1 MIQCQSP
8 VNRLKPL
15 DTMNKL
21 AQMGILSIALGG
33 VLLLVG
39 LFPFAADLD
48 SAPGVGVTQLA
59 TIIGGLFFFVL
70 GGYVVLYG
78 LQHAGR
84 PRSLMRDVGVR
95 LGMTGLVVSAASTL
109 ADTLGFGSHTSG
121 TLLGGVQ
128 IGGILVGF
136 GLAALGVL
144 VYGLSA
150 RRM

>member
-1 MIQCQSP
+1 
-8 VNRLKPL
+8 
-15 DTMNKL
+15 MNKL
-21 AQMGILSIALGG
+21 AQVGILSIALGG
-33 VLLLVG
+33 VLLLLG

-48 SAPGVGVTQLA
+48 NAPGVGVTQLVS
-59 TIIGGLFFFVL
+59 IIGGLFFFVL

-78 LQHAGR
+78 LQHEGR

-95 LGMTGLVVSAASTL
+95 LGMTGLVISAASTL
-109 ADTLGFGSHTSG
+109 ADTLGFGSHTTG

-128 IGGILVGF
+128 TGGILIGF
-136 GLAALGVL
+136 AISAVGVL